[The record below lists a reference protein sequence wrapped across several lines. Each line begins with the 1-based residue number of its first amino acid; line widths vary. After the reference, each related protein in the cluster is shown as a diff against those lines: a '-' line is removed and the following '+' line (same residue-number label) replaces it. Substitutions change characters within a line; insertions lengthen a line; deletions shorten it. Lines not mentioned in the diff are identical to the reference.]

1 MIVGDGVVGYLR
13 VSTEDQGRIGYGLDA
28 QRAAIEKECGH
39 RGLRLLGVE
48 QDVASGA
55 TTKRRPGLDRAVR
68 MCERGE
74 AQGVI
79 AAKLDRMSRS
89 VADFADLLTRARKG
103 EWNVI
108 VLDLG
113 VDLASPVGEAL
124 ANIAAT
130 MAQWERR
137 IISDRTKAALAE
149 AQKQGKVLG
158 RPMVMKPATRRRI
171 QKLRDKGMSYE
182 TIASYLTERGIT
194 TDGGASWYPTT
205 VRRACVSGD

>member
-1 MIVGDGVVGYLR
+1 MIVDAGVVGYLR
-13 VSTEDQGRIGYGLDA
+13 VSIEDQGRTGYGLDA
-28 QRAAIEKECGH
+28 QRAAIEKECEH
-39 RGLRLLGVE
+39 RGLRLLRVE

-55 TTKRRPGLDRAVR
+55 TTKRRPDLDRAVR
-68 MCERGE
+68 TCERRE
-74 AQGVI
+74 AQGVM

-113 VDLASPVGEAL
+113 VDLASPGGEAL
-124 ANIAAT
+124 ANMTAT

-137 IISDRTKAALAE
+137 MISERTKTALAE

-158 RPMVMKPATRRRI
+158 RPVVMKPATKRRI

-182 TIASYLTERGIT
+182 AIASYLNERGIT
-194 TDGGASWYPTT
+194 TDGGASWCPTT
-205 VRRACVSGD
+205 VRRACLFA